1 MQTEVLRLGTLFV
14 VATTVGGKDT
24 VEDGINN
31 PWAESAMTVQAIVSK
46 RPSPTSLPLTSHK
59 NLSRALPYEQDDEAA
74 GLAYQECDGINMIE
88 WAWPSE
94 YAVRGMNCLQFASLP
109 HRNKAQAFNASV
121 QISIHHLDEGVQA
134 SRVCSCVGMAS
145 FHTHEEYPARL

>member
-14 VATTVGGKDT
+14 VATNVGGKDT

-59 NLSRALPYEQDDEAA
+59 NLSRALPYE
-74 GLAYQECDGINMIE
+74 
-88 WAWPSE
+88 
-94 YAVRGMNCLQFASLP
+94 LQFASLP
-109 HRNKAQAFNASV
+109 HRNKARAFNASV